1 MNTLASLKSKLM
13 VKPDIN
19 QRTQIAV
26 FINEP
31 LLPKKSVTILEEGE
45 KEEKE
50 EKGEEEKGEKET
62 PEKKEI
68 ILIDERDK
76 GYNIE
81 GLIKRLSKSNILL
94 VNL

>member
-19 QRTQIAV
+19 QREQIAV

-31 LLPKKSVTILEEGE
+31 SMPKESVQILEEGEVVEE

-50 EKGEEEKGEKET
+50 EK
-62 PEKKEI
+62 KEI
-68 ILIDERDK
+68 KLIDERDK

-81 GLIKRLSKSNILL
+81 GLMKR
-94 VNL
+94 